1 MHEESE
7 GISWKSWLGMVVL
20 SIIWGSSF
28 ILIKKGLVVF
38 PPYQV
43 TTLRL
48 GIAGLVFIPYFIMK
62 IGQIDWSRWKYLVI
76 VSLAG
81 SGIPFFLIPF
91 AQQYVSS
98 SVAGILNSL
107 APLFTLVLSILFF
120 SEVFHKRRALGIL
133 LGFLG
138 AGLLIASS
146 GGLNGDGSLGA
157 ALLLVLAALFY
168 AISVNVV
175 GNKLRGVSSLDITA
189 ISFIFVGIPSVVY
202 LLFSDF
208 YSLLTTHPE
217 GWHAFEAIAALSL
230 IGTVLATL
238 LFFRLVHD
246 TGAVFASTVAY
257 LIPVVAV
264 ILGILDGEEFSVFYF
279 LSAALILIGI
289 YLSKGRK

>member
-1 MHEESE
+1 MEKQVS
-7 GISWKSWLGMVVL
+7 GIGWKSWAGMVLL

-28 ILIKKGLVVF
+28 ILIKKALIVF

-48 GIAGLVFIPYFIMK
+48 SMAALIFVPYFIK
-62 IGQIDWSRWKYLVI
+62 NFRRIDWSRWQYLLI

-107 APLFTLVLSILFF
+107 APLFTLVLSIIFF
-120 SEVFHKRRALGIL
+120 DEVFHKRRALGVIIGL
-133 LGFLG
+133 LGAALLIVASGGVNESGNLG
-138 AGLLIASS
+138 AG
-146 GGLNGDGSLGA
+146 
-157 ALLLVLAALFY
+157 LLLVLAAVFY
-168 AISVNVV
+168 AISANVV
-175 GNKLRGVSSLDITA
+175 GNKLMGFSPIDITA
-189 ISFIFVGIPSVVY
+189 TSFIFIGLPSFLV

-208 YSLLTTHPE
+208 LTLVTTHPE
-217 GWHAFEAIAALSL
+217 GWQSLFYVAVLSL
-230 IGTVLATL
+230 IGTVIATL
-238 LFFRLVHD
+238 LFFRLVQD

-264 ILGILDGEEFSVFYF
+264 VFGVLDGEEFSFYYF

-289 YLSKGRK
+289 YLSKNR

>member
-1 MHEESE
+1 M
-7 GISWKSWLGMVVL
+7 
-20 SIIWGSSF
+20 
-28 ILIKKGLVVF
+28 LIKRALVVF

-48 GIAGLVFIPYFIMK
+48 GIAGLVFIPYFIK
-62 IGQIDWSRWKYLVI
+62 NAQRIDWSRWQYLLI

-107 APLFTLVLSILFF
+107 APLFTLVLSIIFF
-120 SEVFHKRRALGIL
+120 GEIFYKRRALGVVLGLVGAAL
-133 LGFLG
+133 LIISSGGVNGEGNLG
-138 AGLLIASS
+138 AG
-146 GGLNGDGSLGA
+146 
-157 ALLLVLAALFY
+157 LLLVLAAIFY
-168 AISVNVV
+168 SISANVV
-175 GNKLRGVSSLDITA
+175 GNKLRGITPVDITA
-189 ISFIFVGIPSVVY
+189 TSFIFIGIPSLIY

-208 YSLLTTHPE
+208 HTILLTHPQ
-217 GWHAFEAIAALSL
+217 GWTALGYVAVLSL
-230 IGTVLATL
+230 VGTVVATL

-264 ILGILDGEEFSVFYF
+264 ILGVLDGEEFSFFYF
-279 LSAALILIGI
+279 ISAALILIGI
-289 YLSKGRK
+289 YLSKGK

>member
-1 MHEESE
+1 
-7 GISWKSWLGMVVL
+7 MVLL

-28 ILIKKGLVVF
+28 ILIKKALIVF

-48 GIAGLVFIPYFIMK
+48 SMAALIFVPYFIK
-62 IGQIDWSRWKYLVI
+62 NFRRIDWSRWQYLLI

-107 APLFTLVLSILFF
+107 APLFTLVLSIIFF
-120 SEVFHKRRALGIL
+120 DEVFHKRRALGVIIGL
-133 LGFLG
+133 LGAALLIVASGGVNESGNLG
-138 AGLLIASS
+138 AG
-146 GGLNGDGSLGA
+146 
-157 ALLLVLAALFY
+157 LLLVLAAVFY
-168 AISVNVV
+168 AISANVV
-175 GNKLRGVSSLDITA
+175 GNKLMGFSPIDITA
-189 ISFIFVGIPSVVY
+189 TSFIFIGLPSFLV

-208 YSLLTTHPE
+208 LTLVTTHPE
-217 GWHAFEAIAALSL
+217 GWQSLFYVGVLSL
-230 IGTVLATL
+230 IGTVIATL
-238 LFFRLVHD
+238 LFFRLVQD

-264 ILGILDGEEFSVFYF
+264 VFGVLDGEEFSFYYF

-289 YLSKGRK
+289 YLSKNR